1 MGGYL
6 RLGKDRSMIWRHLA
20 LAVVVLDGVDHQKFQ
35 SYETGGSAGAN
46 ATLPGPATVR
56 RS

>member
-1 MGGYL
+1 VGGYL